1 MRSGRG
7 AVQRLC
13 SLARAVALVGGIG
26 VAPLGAQSS
35 AAPGEQ
41 LKVSVL
47 TWGPGDL
54 VFERFG
60 HNAIRVQNLAT
71 GTDLAYNWGMFDF
84 DQPGFLRRFL
94 SGDTRYWVEAFPTE
108 WMVRLYA
115 EQDRESVEQDL
126 DLTPAERVELAA
138 FVANQAL
145 EENRYY
151 RYEYFRDN
159 CSTRVRDVLDRV
171 LGGSLQR
178 RFTPLRTEWTYRS
191 ESVRLTGPTMFSQ
204 AGIDIALGPRAD
216 VPLSAWEAM
225 FIPMRLRDF
234 LRDVTVPSAD
244 GGTKPL
250 VKEERVLHVS
260 QRIPEP
266 TERRGLTIGAWG
278 PVLGAWML
286 LLAPVSAAAR
296 RRTRIP
302 AAVMAVLFYG
312 LTGLVGLAV
321 LGMWIGS
328 AHVFWYENLGL
339 LLFSPLAL
347 LAAFPAARAI
357 LRGSFTPLAK
367 WLVACV
373 AICAMLAAVLAPL
386 VSQRLGGP
394 LLLVLPAHI
403 GLAIAIFRHTRPARE
418 PAP

>member
-1 MRSGRG
+1 MRLLRG
-7 AVQRLC
+7 AAILC
-13 SLARAVALVGGIG
+13 ALIAS
-26 VAPLGAQSS
+26 APLGAQSVN
-35 AAPGEQ
+35 APGEQ
-41 LKVSVL
+41 IKVSIL
-47 TWGPGDL
+47 TWGPGDI
-54 VFERFG
+54 VYERFG
-60 HNAIRVQNLAT
+60 HNAIRVQDLAR

-108 WMVRLYA
+108 WMVREYA
-115 EQDRESVEQDL
+115 RLDRETIEQDL
-126 DLTPAERVELAA
+126 DLTPAERAELAA

-159 CSTRVRDVLDRV
+159 CSTRVRDVLDRI
-171 LGGSLQR
+171 LGGSLQG

-216 VPLSAWEAM
+216 EPLTAWEAM
-225 FIPMRLRDF
+225 FVPMRLRDY
-234 LRDVTVPSAD
+234 LREVTVPSAA

-250 VKEERVLHVS
+250 VSEERVVHVS

-266 TERRGLTIGAWG
+266 EERRGLALGAWG

-286 LLAPVSAAAR
+286 ILAPMSAAAR

-302 AAVMAVLFYG
+302 AATMALLFYG
-312 LTGLVGLAV
+312 VAGLVGLVV
-321 LGMWIGS
+321 LGMWLGS

-339 LLFSPLAL
+339 LLCSPVAL
-347 LAAFPAARAI
+347 VAAVPAARAV
-357 LRGSFTPLAK
+357 LRGAFTPLSK
-367 WLVACV
+367 GLVACV

-394 LLLVLPAHI
+394 LLLFLPAHI
-403 GLAIAIFRHTRPARE
+403 GLAIAIYRHTRPAAE

>member
-1 MRSGRG
+1 MRAWHPAALLLG
-7 AVQRLC
+7 L
-13 SLARAVALVGGIG
+13 VAS
-26 VAPLGAQSS
+26 APLGAQ
-35 AAPGEQ
+35 AAASGEQ
-41 LKVSVL
+41 VTISVI

-60 HNAIRVQNLAT
+60 HNAIRIQDAAR

-84 DQPGFLRRFL
+84 DQPRFLQRFL
-94 SGDTRYWVEAFPTE
+94 SGDTRYWVEAFPTD
-108 WMVRLYA
+108 WMLREYARL
-115 EQDRESVEQDL
+115 DRETVEQVL
-126 DLTPAERVELAA
+126 DLTLAERAELAA
-138 FVANQAL
+138 FVATQAL

-159 CSTRVRDVLDRV
+159 CSTRVRDALDRV

-216 VPLSAWEAM
+216 VPLTAWEAM
-225 FIPMRLRDF
+225 FVPMRLRDY
-234 LRDVTVPSAD
+234 LREVTVPRAE

-260 QRIPEP
+260 QRTPEP

-296 RRTRIP
+296 RRTRVP
-302 AAVMAVLFYG
+302 AAVMALLFYG
-312 LTGLVGLAV
+312 AVGLVGLLV

-328 AHVFWYENLGL
+328 AHVFWYENFGL
-339 LLFSPLAL
+339 LIYSPVAL
-347 LAAFPAARAI
+347 VAAVPAARAV
-357 LRGSFTPLAK
+357 LRGTFTPLSK
-367 WLVACV
+367 GLVSCV

-394 LLLVLPAHI
+394 LLLFLPAHI
-403 GLAIAIFRHTRPARE
+403 GLAIAIYRHTRPAAE

>member
-1 MRSGRG
+1 MVASFCALLAAAL
-7 AVQRLC
+7 AV
-13 SLARAVALVGGIG
+13 
-26 VAPLGAQSS
+26 PLGAQP
-35 AAPGEQ
+35 AAASGES
-41 LKVSVL
+41 LRISVI

-60 HNAIRVQNLAT
+60 HNAIRIQDSAR

-84 DQPGFLRRFL
+84 DQPRFLQRFL
-94 SGDTRYWVEAFPTE
+94 SGDTRYWVEAFPTD
-108 WMVRLYA
+108 WMLREYARL
-115 EQDRESVEQDL
+115 DRETIEQEL
-126 DLTPAERVELAA
+126 DLTPAERAELAA

-159 CSTRVRDVLDRV
+159 CSTRVRDALDRV

-216 VPLSAWEAM
+216 VPLTAWEAM
-225 FIPMRLRDF
+225 FVPMRLRDY
-234 LRDVTVPSAD
+234 LREVTVPSAE

-250 VKEERVLHVS
+250 VKEERVLHAS
-260 QRIPEP
+260 QRRPEP
-266 TERRGLTIGAWG
+266 TERRGLTLGAWG

-296 RRTRIP
+296 RRTRVP
-302 AAVMAVLFYG
+302 AAVMALLFYG
-312 LTGLVGLAV
+312 VVGLVGLIV
-321 LGMWIGS
+321 LGMWMGS

-339 LLFSPLAL
+339 LLYSPLAV
-347 LAAFPAARAI
+347 LAAVPAARAV
-357 LRGSFTPLAK
+357 LRGSLTPLAK
-367 WLVACV
+367 GLVACV

-394 LLLVLPAHI
+394 LLLFLPAHI
-403 GLAIAIFRHTRPARE
+403 GLAIAIYRHTRPVAE